1 MDFVADD
8 DDISD
13 NNDEEYDDDAD
24 GCVAGASVKGSQ
36 LLHISKIFQPGGD
49 AIDLCLKT
57 FLVHNSWREI
67 FVFFLHLIRGGDKC
81 FLLSR
86 LERGRIVFKETRP
99 RQAQGKATGQF

>member
-49 AIDLCLKT
+49 AINLWLKT
-57 FLVHNSWREI
+57 
-67 FVFFLHLIRGGDKC
+67 
-81 FLLSR
+81 
-86 LERGRIVFKETRP
+86 
-99 RQAQGKATGQF
+99 